1 MSFLFHFLQKQE
13 YFRLDLLVQ
22 IFKATVRCC
31 QQLLNKFIFTWCR
44 FKKNWSI
51 NEYYLNWT
59 FIVLW
64 KIKQHTCFGG
74 HITSSS
80 PSPRTCEGGH
90 VHGQVIALFV
100 YPNQIIWVTITQKN
114 ETWYCFKEGKIIAIV
129 FALNFAIKCFFNPLQ
144 KLKRLFQMQ
153 QKTWKKEWNGKEGEG
168 HP

>member
-13 YFRLDLLVQ
+13 YFGLDLLVQ